1 MSDLSIRA
9 AGMAAPQPNWVQEQ
23 DAAENDVLAEGS
35 ENGDIDVIQS
45 MLKEQEEQSKSL
57 AEMIDAAQKKA
68 AEQREALKLPKSNT
82 RYGDAPLEAYARLA
96 RAKTTAQVNAASG
109 FARRKLFQLKAALGS
124 DSENAPTIRGAI
136 NQLQKSINR
145 AERKKR
151 ELVREKLLDAQR
163 AKARRAKEE
172 QKAAPGA
179 PAEEEPA
186 GRPGIRLYAGGRR
199 QRQDPYPAD
208 PNPNRAAHPDAA
220 ALRLHRDVPGCRRA
234 AVHGRRGCA
243 CRGRGRGGGRRGGNA
258 VIYTA

>member
-172 QKAAPGA
+172 QKAKRLRQELQRKRSQRAVRESGYMREAVVSDKIHTQLTQTQIELRTQMQQLSASTGMSLDAAVQQYTAAAAA
-179 PAEEEPA
+179 PAEAASAA
-186 GRPGIRLYAGGRR
+186 GAGVEGM
-199 QRQDPYPAD
+199 
-208 PNPNRAAHPDAA
+208 
-220 ALRLHRDVPGCRRA
+220 L
-234 AVHGRRGCA
+234 
-243 CRGRGRGGGRRGGNA
+243 
-258 VIYTA
+258 

>member
-145 AERKKR
+145 AGPRR
-151 ELVREKLLDAQR
+151 SRR
-163 AKARRAKEE
+163 PSGCARSSSGR
-172 QKAAPGA
+172 GA
-179 PAEEEPA
+179 SGPSGNPAIC
-186 GRPGIRLYAGGRR
+186 GRPSSATRSI
-199 QRQDPYPAD
+199 PS
-208 PNPNRAAHPDAA
+208 
-220 ALRLHRDVPGCRRA
+220 
-234 AVHGRRGCA
+234 
-243 CRGRGRGGGRRGGNA
+243 
-258 VIYTA
+258 